1 MIVSNPRNEN
11 ALVDDYNSNREFS
24 KGGRSSVLATTKP
37 TANINSQMQSAEMAI
52 MEEDEDEDED
62 DEVGTGMDNKA
73 DEEIIG
79 IDEET
84 GNAEIVVTEK
94 EDNEDTGKGSKRTP
108 SESSENPRHA
118 PVRIS
123 MTGDIS

>member
-1 MIVSNPRNEN
+1 
-11 ALVDDYNSNREFS
+11 
-24 KGGRSSVLATTKP
+24 
-37 TANINSQMQSAEMAI
+37 MQSAEMAI
-52 MEEDEDEDED
+52 MEEDEDEDDD

-84 GNAEIVVTEK
+84 GNVEIVVTDN
-94 EDNEDTGKGSKRTP
+94 EDNEDTGKDSERTP
-108 SESSENPRHA
+108 FESSENPRHA